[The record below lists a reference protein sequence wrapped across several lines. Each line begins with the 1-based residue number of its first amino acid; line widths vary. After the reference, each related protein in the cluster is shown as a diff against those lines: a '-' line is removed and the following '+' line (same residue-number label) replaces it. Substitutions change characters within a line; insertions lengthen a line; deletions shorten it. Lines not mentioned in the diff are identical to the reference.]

1 MKTKKK
7 FYTKRFYTVA
17 ELTYLFYNAHR
28 SFELYNEASKK
39 FPDDKL
45 VQYNLNHAK
54 DMLNELY
61 YLLEKNEVLGIILDY
76 YGGFD
81 LTTGNDK
88 IYLK

>member
-1 MKTKKK
+1 MKTKRFFTKK
-7 FYTKRFYTVA
+7 FYTVA
-17 ELTYLFYNAHR
+17 ELANLFYKANS
-28 SFELYNEASKK
+28 SFELCNKASKK

-45 VQYNLNHAK
+45 VQYNLNHAS
-54 DMLNELY
+54 DMLKELY

-81 LTTGNDK
+81 RTTGNDK